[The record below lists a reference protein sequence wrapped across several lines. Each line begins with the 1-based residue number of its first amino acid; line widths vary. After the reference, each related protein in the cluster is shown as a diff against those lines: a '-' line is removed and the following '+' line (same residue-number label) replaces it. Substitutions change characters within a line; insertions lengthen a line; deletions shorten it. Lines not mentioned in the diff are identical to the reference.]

1 MLAVAREVTHRYVDP
16 LTEVWLGAAR
26 RIGLRIVRTPD
37 AYAATDGGG
46 TLAIGTD
53 ATLDADDSLA
63 QMIFHEL
70 CHSLVEGEAAFAR
83 PDWGMDNT
91 GPDHDWREHA
101 CLRLQWVLAGR
112 HGLRALL
119 APTTDFRAFW
129 DQLAGDVLAD
139 RCDVSVQSAIAGLRR
154 VDQPPWAPALD
165 EALAAT
171 AQIAAVAAR
180 FSPAADNP
188 VAGRFSLAADTPAGA
203 KPAAAGFSPAA
214 DTPTA
219 DTPAAD
225 KPAAAGPRSLWLG
238 VTPPPAPHPTGLP
251 PRTAGDGARC
261 GTCAWRHNARC
272 RQAGAR
278 VDPAWPACERFEA
291 ALDCQTCG
299 ACCRAAYHSVEVS
312 RRDPV
317 VKAHP
322 SLIVDRGS
330 YLEIRRAGDRCA
342 ALEGG
347 AVDERQR
354 VAGGGDPDG
363 SAGGAAVLPRGIEH
377 GTTTR
382 YHCAIYGDRPRTCR
396 DFTLGSAHCLT
407 ARRRVGL
414 SL

>member
-1 MLAVAREVTHRYVDP
+1 VAREVTHRYVDP
-16 LTEVWLGAAR
+16 LAEVWLGAAR
-26 RIGLRIVRTPD
+26 RIGLRVVRTAD
-37 AYAATDGGG
+37 AYAATDGAG
-46 TLAIGTD
+46 TLAIGSD

-101 CLRLQWVLAGR
+101 CLRVQWVLAGR
-112 HGLRALL
+112 HGLRAVF
-119 APTTDFRAFW
+119 APTTEFRAFW
-129 DQLAGDVLAD
+129 DRLGGDVLAD
-139 RCDVSVQSAIAGLRR
+139 RSDPSVAAAIAALGRAA
-154 VDQPPWAPALD
+154 QPPWSPALG
-165 EALAAT
+165 EALDAT
-171 AQIAAVAAR
+171 AQIARAVTR
-180 FSPAADNP
+180 F
-188 VAGRFSLAADTPAGA
+188 AGGDDR
-203 KPAAAGFSPAA
+203 
-214 DTPTA
+214 
-219 DTPAAD
+219 
-225 KPAAAGPRSLWLG
+225 RSLWLG
-238 VTPPPAPHPTGLP
+238 VVAPPAPHPTGLP
-251 PRTAGDGARC
+251 AGPAGTAGATCGAC
-261 GTCAWRHNARC
+261 VWRSNARC
-272 RQAGAR
+272 RQAGAK

-317 VKAHP
+317 VKAQP
-322 SLIVDRGS
+322 AMIVDRGG

-347 AVDERQR
+347 A
-354 VAGGGDPDG
+354 
-363 SAGGAAVLPRGIEH
+363 IEH

-382 YHCAIYGDRPRTCR
+382 YHCTIYDDRPRTCR
-396 DFTLGSAHCLT
+396 DFTQGSAHCLT